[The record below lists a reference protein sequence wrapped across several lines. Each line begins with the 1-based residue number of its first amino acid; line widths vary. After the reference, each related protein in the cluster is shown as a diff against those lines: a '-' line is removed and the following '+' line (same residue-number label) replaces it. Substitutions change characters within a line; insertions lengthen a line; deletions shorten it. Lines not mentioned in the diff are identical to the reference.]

1 MKSRKVLY
9 PGSFDPITIGHM
21 NIIEKATKFFDH
33 VVIAVMQNNNKSQG
47 FFTIYERYQ
56 IIKEIY
62 KNNKNVTVIY
72 VDKPKAAID
81 VAIENNCL
89 LIVKGLR
96 NVTDFEQEVQ
106 MARINKKMSNQKVET
121 VMLVADTN
129 MQDISSSLVREM
141 HYLNKDISAFVDEYV
156 IKKMD
161 EKQEE
166 K

>member
-62 KNNKNVTVIY
+62 KDNKNVTVIY

>member
-1 MKSRKVLY
+1 MESKKVLY

-21 NIIEKATKFFDH
+21 NIIEKAINFFDH

-62 KNNKNVTVIY
+62 KDNKNVTVIY